1 MLRSMFT
8 YVVVQVDDSSNL
20 IPNLH
25 TNAFVELS
33 SQFVMNH
40 VKQLSVGELTVG
52 ILKLVI

>member
-1 MLRSMFT
+1 MFT

-33 SQFVMNH
+33 SQFVMND